1 MKFVVGLLCSSF
13 FFVTMALSAHAAPP
27 TEAAPHNATSIIVCN
42 TKATPVPGGAVS
54 GLQLSACDSNF
65 DGGCPAV
72 PAGSS
77 CAEVLGTLEVT
88 FGLNLESAVSAT
100 TSTSGSSLPGVLYTL
115 VRPH

>member
-27 TEAAPHNATSIIVCN
+27 NATSIIVCN